1 MELAVHHRGHDT
13 KRKEMDEL
21 HPHSMSACRRCL
33 PSVQAYTSTQKP
45 RMVECPMPPSSL
57 FSMVSK
63 LSNWGE
69 GANGSAMTS
78 SCDPRTTTAP
88 VPLPPNQPSQR
99 RKQREKSPSQ
109 TSPALVT
116 AVAAG
121 EKGTNTE
128 ASWSVWRGWWMRQS
142 RRRGSWSR
150 RKRWRKATRRK
161 GLQTREERTRSAPVG
176 SRRKTSRGRSLVSV
190 VTMMVDKPFPSSSPP
205 PLHRL
210 HPNVDAG
217 DMLFLSSSLRLTT
230 RH

>member
-1 MELAVHHRGHDT
+1 MELAVHHRRRDT

-45 RMVECPMPPSSL
+45 RMR
-57 FSMVSK
+57 
-63 LSNWGE
+63 W
-69 GANGSAMTS
+69 
-78 SCDPRTTTAP
+78 
-88 VPLPPNQPSQR
+88 
-99 RKQREKSPSQ
+99 KQREKSPSQ

-116 AVAAG
+116 TMAAG

-161 GLQTREERTRSAPVG
+161 GLQTREERMRLAPVG

-190 VTMMVDKPFPSSSPP
+190 ATMMVDKPFPSSSPP